1 MFRSIQTKFAH
12 HALNTIGVFTQSGV
26 AKHLVFFATRYS
38 EILRL
43 CLRMG
48 IMAKN
53 CCTIEKK
60 NICARGVMHTIVEG
74 FQQWGDWMVKKA
86 LSSLWAYTG

>member
-1 MFRSIQTKFAH
+1 MRLCRNARNLIDVMLSK
-12 HALNTIGVFTQSGV
+12 
-26 AKHLVFFATRYS
+26 AKHLAFSGGYESRDSSAEF
-38 EILRL
+38 ILSQPKG
-43 CLRMG
+43 LRMG

>member
-1 MFRSIQTKFAH
+1 
-12 HALNTIGVFTQSGV
+12 
-26 AKHLVFFATRYS
+26 
-38 EILRL
+38 
-43 CLRMG
+43 
-48 IMAKN
+48 MAKN

-60 NICARGVMHTIVEG
+60 NICARGVMHIIVEG